1 LGRFG
6 EKRAKVGRRRRR
18 FTLFALRSLEQKL
31 RLGTA
36 VSKKPTTISDKITRL
51 NQKETKQRGFR
62 LPSMKRQITVR
73 VDNKAYDITL
83 SDQAGEAIPSAI
95 EELKALGENVGVKRL
110 LEAYLS
116 KAALADR
123 LYAELKDI
131 EKTIAAEVCD
141 I

>member
-1 LGRFG
+1 
-6 EKRAKVGRRRRR
+6 
-18 FTLFALRSLEQKL
+18 
-31 RLGTA
+31 
-36 VSKKPTTISDKITRL
+36 
-51 NQKETKQRGFR
+51 
-62 LPSMKRQITVR
+62 MKRQITVR